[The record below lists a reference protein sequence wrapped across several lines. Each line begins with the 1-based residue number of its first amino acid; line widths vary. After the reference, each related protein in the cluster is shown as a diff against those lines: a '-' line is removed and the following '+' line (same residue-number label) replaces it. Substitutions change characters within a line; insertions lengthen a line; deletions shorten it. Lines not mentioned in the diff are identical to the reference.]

1 MRTCFWAP
9 PRFFGWKNKVVAVS
23 PLSPSAEWPT
33 SYISVSANQNLTL
46 WSFIEMAEKSRGRG
60 GQVRVIFLHILHLFN
75 ISSIHHEGHGA
86 RLSRS
91 RRRLVAS
98 YALYTAGLSAS
109 IVIIILGPVDGVA
122 GGRWGVSNSFCA
134 PAGTLCRSP
143 SALVLVVHAATASR
157 PSRSPS

>member
-1 MRTCFWAP
+1 MHKFYLLHTLHALARIIYI
-9 PRFFGWKNKVVAVS
+9 
-23 PLSPSAEWPT
+23 
-33 SYISVSANQNLTL
+33 YISETANQNLPQNN
-46 WSFIEMAEKSRGRG
+46 FIEMAEKSRRRG

-75 ISSIHHEGHGA
+75 IISIHHEGHGA
-86 RLSRS
+86 RLSRA
-91 RRRLVAS
+91 RRRFVAS

-109 IVIIILGPVDGVA
+109 TVIIILGPVDGVA

>member
-1 MRTCFWAP
+1 MGRYFHTL
-9 PRFFGWKNKVVAVS
+9 KV
-23 PLSPSAEWPT
+23 
-33 SYISVSANQNLTL
+33 YIIYIRYYTGIYQCLHF
-46 WSFIEMAEKSRGRG
+46 SFRISTKKWERGEKSRRREGRA
-60 GQVRVIFLHILHLFN
+60 REIILHILHLFY

-86 RLSRS
+86 RLSRA

-122 GGRWGVSNSFCA
+122 GGRWDVSNSFCA

-143 SALVLVVHAATASR
+143 SALVLIVHAATASR